1 MHSMLGHPV
10 GGPHH
15 PDGYPADY
23 LSTGPIDP
31 GHDRDCACG
40 GTPACDPYPDPP
52 VSLTKVPP
60 PPADPDW
67 PPF

>member
-31 GHDRDCACG
+31 GHDRDCAPRPATR
-40 GTPACDPYPDPP
+40 TPTRRCP
-52 VSLTKVPP
+52 
-60 PPADPDW
+60 
-67 PPF
+67 